1 MLKATAGPI
10 PKANIMVPIPTIPPR
25 FHPIKITV
33 ISIPLLTHA
42 IGKFVNFCNPVINPS
57 LGPGPK
63 LAIRYNAPP
72 KPVTKTPSIASAIFN
87 KGFSKVGRIGNI
99 YSNTNAIIIAFRMV
113 PMPGTCL
120 RGIQQKSTIKL
131 IINVEYPLLQSQ
143 YYS

>member
-120 RGIQQKSTIKL
+120 RGIQQKVQL
-131 IINVEYPLLQSQ
+131 NL
-143 YYS
+143 